1 MHTDTEARSK
11 PEGGTPCSDI
21 QHIVEAM
28 QGDVSNPPSGHVV
41 RATYAQADQALRNDA
56 NGSLENSESDDS
68 SLMKAA
74 DKDVYPYSSLK
85 PDTIRLLGLIPHE
98 DENAPIQCRLFGY
111 PLQESGERVHLYEA
125 LSYVWGCSDKPHSIS
140 IGRCDLPV
148 TANLYTAL
156 LHLRDRYIERTIWV
170 DAICINQNNLQ
181 EQGQQIQYM
190 AEIYSKATRVI
201 VWLGEAA
208 ADSDEALEE
217 IRVAADNES
226 SKASI
231 SESIKAST
239 LALLQRPWF
248 ERIWVSMLP
257 HKRIGRKY

>member
-1 MHTDTEARSK
+1 
-11 PEGGTPCSDI
+11 
-21 QHIVEAM
+21 M
-28 QGDVSNPPSGHVV
+28 QGDASKPSSGHVV
-41 RATYAQADQALRNDA
+41 RATYTDADLALRN
-56 NGSLENSESDDS
+56 NVNSSLENGKSDHS
-68 SLMKAA
+68 SLMKVP
-74 DKDVYPYSSLK
+74 DKDVYSYSPLK
-85 PDTIRLLGLIPHE
+85 PDTIRLLSLIPHE
-98 DENAPIQCRLFGY
+98 DENTPIQCRLFGY

-125 LSYVWGCSDKPHSIS
+125 LSYAWGCSDKPHSIS
-140 IGRCDLPV
+140 IGRCHLSV

-156 LHLRDRYIERTIWV
+156 LHLRDRFIERTIWV

-201 VWLGEAA
+201 VWLGETA
-208 ADSDEALEE
+208 ADSDEALEK

-226 SKASI
+226 AKPLI

-248 ERIWVSMLP
+248 ERIWVSLLL
-257 HKRIGRKY
+257 HKRISRNIDNSCAGASRGCRSSTYPDYVWFHDD